1 MAPLGTS
8 QRFSPKREIAIGL
21 GVYAVYLLVR
31 RLGLSGDGPERAER
45 NAKRIVALEERVGL
59 HVEPS
64 LQQLVLPYRGLLG
77 ALNLGYATLNVGAT
91 AGWLLRLHL
100 RRDPQYCRFRTAAVL
115 AFLGAQPIFLLFPVS
130 PPRKLDHL
138 VDTIA
143 EINGIDL
150 DSGVISK
157 LYHPLAAMPSIHMTI
172 AMVTADGI
180 RETTR
185 RPWARRAATAYPA
198 TVAAVVLLTANHY
211 VLDVAAGA
219 VLGRLASR
227 VARRLY
233 GSDESG
239 ADV

>member
-8 QRFSPKREIAIGL
+8 PRFSPKREIAIGL
-21 GVYAVYLLVR
+21 GMYAVYLLVR
-31 RLGLSGDGPERAER
+31 RLALSGDGPERAER
-45 NAKRIVALEERVGL
+45 NAKQIVALEERFGL
-59 HVEPS
+59 HVEPR

-91 AGWLLRLHL
+91 VAWLIRLYR
-100 RRDPQYCRFRTAAVL
+100 RRDPQYHRFRTASIL
-115 AFLGAQPIFLLFPVS
+115 AMLEAQPVFLLYPVA

-185 RPWARRAATAYPA
+185 RPWARRAAAVYPA

-211 VLDVAAGA
+211 VLDVAAGS
-219 VLGRLASR
+219 VLGRIASR
-227 VARRLY
+227 VARRIY
-233 GSDESG
+233 R
-239 ADV
+239 